1 MKLLADENVHGDI
14 VTALRSD
21 GHDVR
26 WVVEGGW
33 AGSEDLVL
41 LELARREGRLIL
53 TADKDFGELV
63 EFDPNTPPVGVI
75 LLRYRFLDIN
85 RMIHDLQQALRYV
98 ISHGLEDRGFILVL
112 EEARMRVRT
121 K

>member
-1 MKLLADENVHGDI
+1 M
-14 VTALRSD
+14 
-21 GHDVR
+21 
-26 WVVEGGW
+26 
-33 AGSEDLVL
+33 
-41 LELARREGRLIL
+41 
-53 TADKDFGELV
+53 
-63 EFDPNTPPVGVI
+63 I

-98 ISHGLEDRGFILVL
+98 ISQGLEDRGFILVL